1 MFVDDFPDFSSVK
14 ALLHRQRSKR
24 SHQKFPNVIVHDTYT
39 ADGEPFLIHD
49 KSTPKGQKYTIHAY
63 TSLLKKLT
71 RTKISFVRK
80 E

>member
-49 KSTPKGQKYTIHAY
+49 KSTPKGQ
-63 TSLLKKLT
+63 
-71 RTKISFVRK
+71 
-80 E
+80 